1 MPKKR
6 IVITGVG
13 VVSPIG
19 IGKEQF
25 WQSLKEGKSNFKP
38 VANFDTSGLK
48 TNIAGEITGFEP
60 KQLLGKAGLMDW
72 DRASLFLSSAV
83 KLALDDAGLEI
94 NAENT
99 HDTGVSIG
107 TTFGSL
113 YSISEFDKEAVRD
126 GPRLANPTVFTSTV
140 GNSPASRAGIKFG
153 IKGFNSTI
161 STGMCSS
168 LDAIDYARDL
178 MTLDKIKTVV
188 SGAVEALSPQIFLGF
203 YKLNYL
209 SKESCPFDR
218 RRNGIILSEG
228 AAAYILEEFE
238 EAKKR
243 KARAYAE
250 ILGTGSAFDP
260 ARFYKYNTKATGMK
274 EAMRVALDDAGLKPE
289 NIDCIFANA
298 NSTKEADL
306 AETNAIKEVFGLY
319 AQKVPV
325 TSIKSTLG
333 ETYSASGGMN
343 LVAAIG
349 ALKDGFI
356 PATTNLEKPDPA
368 CDLDYVTKA
377 PRKAQLS
384 RIMINAFGP
393 NGENTVL
400 IIGRAN

>member
-25 WQSLKEGKSNFKP
+25 WQSLSEGKSNFKP
-38 VANFDTSGLK
+38 IAHFDTSGLK
-48 TNIAGEITGFEP
+48 TNIAGEITGFDP

-83 KLALDDAGLEI
+83 KLALSDAGLEI
-94 NAENT
+94 SAENT
-99 HDTGVSIG
+99 CDTGVSIG

-126 GPRLANPTVFTSTV
+126 GPRLANPSVFTSTV
-140 GNSPASRAGIKFG
+140 GNSPASRAAIKFG

-209 SKESCPFDR
+209 SVESHPFDK

-228 AAAYILEEFE
+228 AVAYILENTE

-243 KARAYAE
+243 KTHVYAE
-250 ILGTGSAFDP
+250 ILGVGSAFDP
-260 ARFYKYNTKATGMK
+260 ARFYKYNPKAIGMK
-274 EAMRVALDDAGLKPE
+274 KAMVAALADAGLKPE

-298 NSTKEADL
+298 NSTKDADL
-306 AETNAIKEVFGLY
+306 AETNAIKEVFG
-319 AQKVPV
+319 AFSQKIPV

-349 ALKDGFI
+349 ALKEGFI
-356 PATTNLEKPDPA
+356 PAITNLDKPDPA
-368 CDLDYVTKA
+368 CDLNYVTKT
-377 PRKAQLS
+377 PKKARLE

-393 NGENTVL
+393 NGESTVL

>member
-1 MPKKR
+1 LPKKR

-25 WQSLKEGKSNFKP
+25 WQSLKDGKSNFKP
-38 VANFDTSGLK
+38 IANFDTSGLK
-48 TNIAGEITGFEP
+48 TNIAGEITDFDP

-83 KLALDDAGLEI
+83 KLALNDAGLEI
-94 NAENT
+94 NADNT
-99 HDTGVSIG
+99 HDTGVSVG

-126 GPRLANPTVFTSTV
+126 GPRLANPSVFTSTV
-140 GNSPASRAGIKFG
+140 GNSPASRAAIKFG

-168 LDAIDYARDL
+168 LDALDYARDQ
-178 MTLDKIKTVV
+178 MALDKIKTVV

-203 YKLNYL
+203 YKLDYL
-209 SKESCPFDR
+209 SSQSYPFDK
-218 RRNGIILSEG
+218 RRNGIVLSEG
-228 AAAYILEEFE
+228 ATAYILENID
-238 EAKKR
+238 EAKRR
-243 KARAYAE
+243 KAKIYAE
-250 ILGTGSAFDP
+250 ILGIGSAFDP
-260 ARFYKYNTKATGMK
+260 ARFYKYNLRATGMK
-274 EAMRVALDDAGLKPE
+274 QAMAAALDDAGLKSE
-289 NIDCIFANA
+289 NIDCVFANA
-298 NSTKEADL
+298 NSTKHADL
-306 AETNAIKEVFGLY
+306 AETNAIKEIFGAK
-319 AQKVPV
+319 AQKTPV
-325 TSIKSTLG
+325 TSIKSSLG

-349 ALKDGFI
+349 ALKEGFI
-356 PATTNLEKPDPA
+356 PAITNLEKPDPA
-368 CDLDYVTKA
+368 CDLDYVVKS

-400 IIGRAN
+400 IIGRAS